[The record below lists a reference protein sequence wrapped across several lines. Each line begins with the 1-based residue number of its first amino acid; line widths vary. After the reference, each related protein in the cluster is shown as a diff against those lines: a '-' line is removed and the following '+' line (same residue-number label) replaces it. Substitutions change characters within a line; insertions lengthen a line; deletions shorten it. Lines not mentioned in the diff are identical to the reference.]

1 MLSAEQLLG
10 GLPEDTP
17 AAVVDA
23 LVKANAV
30 LDRYEHPVCSVSGG
44 GADSDITMDMI
55 SRIDSDKKVKYIWFD
70 TGVEWQ
76 ATKAQLTYLE
86 YKYDVTIERIKA
98 IKPIPVCCKEY
109 GQPFIS
115 KLTSQLIRRLQQ
127 HGFQWEDESYEVLN
141 ERYPGISSAI
151 GWWTNHRETGQFK
164 ESQFNINS
172 HRYLKEFM
180 IQNPPTF
187 PISDKCCTYAKK
199 KVSKDYIKTHD
210 VDLMITGVRKLEC
223 GIRSSAYKNCWS
235 QNDDECDSFRP
246 IFWFTA
252 ADKEAYS
259 RIFNIV
265 HSDCYTVWGFK
276 RTGCVGCPFNK
287 HHSEEIAIGGKYEP
301 NLELA
306 ARNIFKDSYEYTA
319 KFREF
324 AKMMKQK
331 EKEQKQ
337 CLDSQF

>member
-1 MLSAEQLLG
+1 MESLEKLLDG
-10 GLPEDTP
+10 FPSDTP
-17 AAVVDA
+17 ATITDA

-44 GADSDITMDMI
+44 ADSDIMMDI
-55 SRIDSDKKVKYIWFD
+55 IHRVDPERKTKYIWFD

-76 ATKAQLTYLE
+76 ATKNHIAYLE
-86 YKYDVTIERIKA
+86 YRYDTQIERIKA

-115 KLTSQLIRRLQQ
+115 KVTSQLIHRLQQ
-127 HGFQWEDESYEVLN
+127 HGFQWEDEPYEVLV
-141 ERYPGISSAI
+141 ERYPGCASAI
-151 GWWTNHRETGQFK
+151 GWWTNHRDTGKFK

-180 IQNPPTF
+180 ILNPPTF

-199 KVSKDYIKTHD
+199 NVSKEYIKTHD
-210 VDLMITGVRKLEC
+210 VDLMITGVRKTEC
-223 GIRSSAYKNCWS
+223 GIRAASYKSCWT
-235 QNDDECDSFRP
+235 QYDDECDTFRP
-246 IFWFTA
+246 VFWFTQS
-252 ADKEAYS
+252 DKEIYS
-259 RIFNIV
+259 QIAGIV

-287 HHSEEIAIGGKYEP
+287 HHLDEITIAGKYEP
-301 NLELA
+301 RLEQA
-306 ARNIFKDSYEYTA
+306 ARNIFKDTYDYTA
-319 KFREF
+319 RFREF

-331 EKEQKQ
+331 ER
-337 CLDSQF
+337 DAI